1 MPQWQSQPNLPRGE
15 SREISYILVGSGF
28 AYRSLGATTAEE
40 RRRRYARRR
49 CRVGQT
55 REGSGRQPGGRGR
68 RLAHQEAAALRYEA
82 AALRSA
88 VRVGARVYPGRATAV
103 TNAADRRAD
112 ATGSRLGVRGPGP
125 HPRDRVAPVA
135 VRARLRWV
143 AAPLPDRS
151 WDRRGGW
158 RVGRASLVEKPDR
171 PCAYRGDG
179 HDDLGPRPHGAG
191 GPAARRLREDTA
203 RLALP
208 RRPGGGAELDFT
220 VRLDATPRRR
230 HGRPRAVAAR
240 SSVSLGFA
248 HPRIR
253 GSRASRTASPT
264 KFNPTTVT
272 NRAAPGPKT
281 IHGAC

>member
-143 AAPLPDRS
+143 AAPLFDRS

-208 RRPGGGAELDFT
+208 RRPGGGAT
-220 VRLDATPRRR
+220 STSARPTSC
-230 HGRPRAVAAR
+230 GRAR